1 MDTSTKYVGLK
12 VESPLI
18 VSAGPLTGSL
28 DNLLQMEEC
37 GVGAVVLKP
46 LYEEQFIYD
55 IKKNQAVFAPID
67 HYGESYSYVERQDDA
82 EAVKRHIDF
91 IAEAKRRLHV
101 PVVGS
106 VDCYQFEGWI
116 NCVRRFEESGC
127 DALEIN
133 ISLLPYETSISVDD
147 VSRLYQNVIS
157 ALRRIVSIPVSV
169 QMNTHLTDMAKT
181 MQQLSWMNVS
191 GITLF
196 SNPDDFDIDINNQ
209 TIAPPAA
216 SRIHENCAETL
227 RWTAVLSDKLRCG
240 ISAAQGVETSDDV
253 VKLLLAGAQTVQ
265 VYSCLQQHGIEYIRQ
280 LNEGLRIWMEAHGY
294 EKIDQ
299 FRGKLAFKGNDVAQ
313 MAFRIRRMM
322 DNGV

>member
-1 MDTSTKYVGLK
+1 MHLQDLSHGDHRPDHRVGIADKSDQLAWAEIDEMSEQDK
-12 VESPLI
+12 GIADGTAVDEI
-18 VSAGPLTGSL
+18 GTGSH
-28 DNLLQMEEC
+28 
-37 GVGAVVLKP
+37 
-46 LYEEQFIYD
+46 
-55 IKKNQAVFAPID
+55 NQRD
-67 HYGESYSYVERQDDA
+67 
-82 EAVKRHIDF
+82 
-91 IAEAKRRLHV
+91 RR
-101 PVVGS
+101 
-106 VDCYQFEGWI
+106 
-116 NCVRRFEESGC
+116 
-127 DALEIN
+127 
-133 ISLLPYETSISVDD
+133 
-147 VSRLYQNVIS
+147 
-157 ALRRIVSIPVSV
+157 
-169 QMNTHLTDMAKT
+169 TD
-181 MQQLSWMNVS
+181 
-191 GITLF
+191 
-196 SNPDDFDIDINNQ
+196 DDFDIDINNQ

-240 ISAAQGVETSDDV
+240 ISAAQGVESSDDV